1 MEQSHGGAAYKEV
14 GTRRGLMT
22 NSAFLRK
29 HFDLIEKQLLCMSEI
44 ATGSGHPVLKG
55 TAREHFVKQFLR
67 DHIGESIGIG
77 SGEVFD
83 SKRIVGDRANQID
96 VLLYD
101 TSFPKVHFGGTDV
114 AAFMVESIHAGIEV
128 KSNLTRKELE
138 TTLRCARNLKSLK
151 MDERA
156 RTITKAHGTPYYL
169 FAYDG
174 PTIETVQSWLIDIE
188 RESRRIHEEK
198 GAEFVELI
206 PRHLD
211 GIFVLGKGFIL
222 DTSMANS
229 ALHACSRA
237 GTRNGDPF
245 RWLSSGKSD
254 GILYCLFFLLN
265 FNVHYNFLDEYFT
278 SVLDEYNVVPWND
291 DTTKPAETKE

>member
-1 MEQSHGGAAYKEV
+1 MS
-14 GTRRGLMT
+14 
-22 NSAFLRK
+22 NIAFLQK
-29 HFDLIEKQLLCMSEI
+29 HFDLIEKQLLCMSEV

-55 TAREHFVKQFLR
+55 TAREYFVKQFLR

-101 TSFPKVHFGGTDV
+101 TSFPKVHFGGTEV

-128 KSNLTRKELE
+128 KSRLTRGELE
-138 TTLRCARNLKSLK
+138 TTLRCARNLKGLE
-151 MDERA
+151 MDSRA
-156 RTITKAHGTPYYL
+156 RTITKAQGTPYYL

-174 PTIETVQSWLIDIE
+174 PAIETIQSWLIDIE
-188 RESRRIHEEK
+188 RTSRQIQEEQGQK
-198 GAEFVELI
+198 FVELI

-211 GIFVLGKGFIL
+211 GIFVLNRGFIL

-237 GTRNGDPF
+237 GARNQEPF
-245 RWLSSGKSD
+245 RWLSSSRPN

-265 FNVHYNFLDEYFT
+265 FNVHYNSLDEYFT
-278 SVLDEYNVVPWND
+278 SVLDEYDVVPWND
-291 DTTKPAETKE
+291 DTTMPAETKQ